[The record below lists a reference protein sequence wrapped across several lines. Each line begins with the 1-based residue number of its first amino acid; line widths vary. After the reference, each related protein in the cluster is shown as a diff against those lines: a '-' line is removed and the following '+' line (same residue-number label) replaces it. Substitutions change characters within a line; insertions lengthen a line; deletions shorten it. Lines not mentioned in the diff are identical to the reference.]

1 MIPRFC
7 HAVACKRKSL
17 ILAYMT
23 DTDGRYIAVEEIR
36 PIAGYRLW
44 LLFNDGISGEVDV
57 SDFLDH
63 PQFGR
68 WSDEDFFK
76 SVSLDAGSPVWD
88 EIIDLSPRMLY
99 RRLTGC
105 RPCDINPSGHAEAMA
120 ALKQRVRERSGNL
133 VA

>member
-1 MIPRFC
+1 
-7 HAVACKRKSL
+7 
-17 ILAYMT
+17 MT
-23 DTDGRYIAVEEIR
+23 ESRGRYIAVEEIR

-44 LLFNDGISGEVDV
+44 LLFNDGVSGEVDV

-68 WSDEDFFK
+68 WSDEDFFMN
-76 SVSLDAGSPVWD
+76 VSLDAGSPVWD

-105 RPCDINPSGHAEAMA
+105 RPCDVNPSGHAEAMSM
-120 ALKQRVRERSGNL
+120 LKQRLRSRADGL
-133 VA
+133 VV